1 MKFLLIISS
10 TLLLNLTLSAQL
22 VYQSAPNNIQQ
33 VVTNIFGLQ
42 CENIGSVQ
50 VTGIPQAFGVFSNGQ
65 ALGLNSGLV
74 MSTGH
79 LELDTVY
86 NADYFSSTGFGF
98 PGDNDINA
106 VTQQGIPSYD
116 ALTITFN
123 FTPTITDTIRF
134 NYIFA
139 SEEYPEYAMSSFN
152 DRFLFLVSENAGVPI
167 NVAVLPGTSTV
178 VEINSVNHI
187 VNPSLYIAND
197 ASVPSYDFFPFDG
210 YTIPLEAKFF
220 VQAGNTYTIKLVI
233 ADVGDDV
240 FDSAIFLDEQGS
252 YSSLSGTLAVNGNPA
267 TDGVIQIFDAA
278 QDSTVV
284 QPMYTLPVIA
294 GAYNVDSVPNGNYH
308 IRFLPDTLVNPGA
321 LPAYF
326 TNGTTWQEATMIGL
340 PCYFNG
346 TDITSEQVTLSGNG
360 GIFGAVFIDTS
371 FQKAGLEPFST
382 AVVLLQNAV
391 TNEIVAY
398 EQTNVSGNYSFT
410 NLPLGTYRIL
420 LDVPYLPQN
429 DTLEIVL
436 TSSNPAHG
444 GVVYNVEPD
453 GINGYISSLSV
464 NELEDFASI
473 YPNPSSN
480 MVTIRLSK
488 NGPLQL
494 ELFDLTGKKLESF
507 YSSSSALDFSVRN
520 YQEGIYILK
529 VMQESVVKSYKLEV
543 KKM

>member
-1 MKFLLIISS
+1 MKFILVFAS
-10 TLLLNLTLSAQL
+10 TFLLNISIFSQL

-50 VTGIPQAFGVFSNGQ
+50 VTGIPQAFGIFTNGQ
-65 ALGLNSGLV
+65 SLGLSSGLV

-86 NADYFSSTGFGF
+86 NADYFSSTGFGL

-134 NYIFA
+134 NYVFA
-139 SEEYPEYAMSSFN
+139 SEEYPEYAMSTFN
-152 DRFLFLVSENAGVPI
+152 DRFLFLVSENGGTPT
-167 NVAVLPGTSTV
+167 NVAVLPGTNTV

-187 VNPSLYIAND
+187 VNPNLYVANELGSS
-197 ASVPSYDFFPFDG
+197 AFTFFPFDG
-210 YTIPLEAKFF
+210 YTVPLQAKFY
-220 VQAGNTYTIKLVI
+220 VQAGSTYTIKLVI
-233 ADVGDDV
+233 SDVGDDV

-308 IRFLPDTLVNPGA
+308 IRFLPDTLANPGA
-321 LPAYF
+321 LPSYF

-346 TDITSEQVTLSGNG
+346 TDISSEQVTISGNG
-360 GIFGAVFIDTS
+360 GIFGTVFIDTS
-371 FQKAGLEPFST
+371 FQKAGLEPFSS
-382 AVVLLQNAV
+382 AVVLLQDANSQQ
-391 TNEIVAY
+391 IIAY
-398 EQTNVSGNYSFT
+398 EQTNGSGNYSFT
-410 NLPLGTYRIL
+410 NIPLGTYRVLI
-420 LDVPYLPQN
+420 DVPYLPQN
-429 DTLEIVL
+429 DTLEIQL
-436 TSSNPAHG
+436 TSSNPEHG
-444 GVVYNVEPD
+444 GVIYNVEPD
-453 GINGYISSLSV
+453 GINGYISTLSLE
-464 NELEDFASI
+464 ELEGFVSV
-473 YPNPSSN
+473 YPNPSSTN
-480 MVTIRLSK
+480 FSVKLEKEMFTM
-488 NGPLQL
+488 L
-494 ELFDLTGKKLESF
+494 ELIDITGKIIYSNSTETGQFVVSTNDLENG
-507 YSSSSALDFSVRN
+507 V
-520 YQEGIYILK
+520 YILRLQQEKGVHVMK
-529 VMQESVVKSYKLEV
+529 VEI
-543 KKM
+543 KK

>member
-1 MKFLLIISS
+1 MKYLLIISS
-10 TLLLNLTLSAQL
+10 IILLNLTLSAQL
-22 VYQSAPNNIQQ
+22 IYQSAPNNIQQ

-98 PGDNDINA
+98 PGDNDINT
-106 VTQQGIPSYD
+106 VTPNGIPSYD

-152 DRFLFLVSENAGVPI
+152 DRFLFLVSENGGAAT
-167 NVAVLPGTSTV
+167 NVAVLPGTNTV

-187 VNPSLYIAND
+187 VNPSLYIPNEIGSA
-197 ASVPSYDFFPFDG
+197 AHSFFPFDG
-210 YTIPLEAKFF
+210 YTVPLQAKFF
-220 VQAGNTYTIKLVI
+220 VQAGNTYTIKLVV

-284 QPMYTLPVIA
+284 QPLYTLPVIA

-360 GIFGAVFIDTS
+360 GIFGTVFIDTS
-371 FQKAGLEPFST
+371 FQKAGLEPFSS

-391 TNEIVAY
+391 TEQIVAY
-398 EQTNVSGNYSFT
+398 EQTNATGNYGFT
-410 NLPLGTYRIL
+410 NIPLGTYRIL
-420 LDVPYLPQN
+420 IDVPYLPQN

-436 TSSNPAHG
+436 TASNPEHG
-444 GVVYNVEPD
+444 GVTYNVEPD

-464 NELEDFASI
+464 NELEHFASI
-473 YPNPSSN
+473 YPNPSSDKIT
-480 MVTIRLSK
+480 VRLTK
-488 NGPLQL
+488 NLPIQA

-507 YSSSSALDFSVRN
+507 LSSNSILDFSVGT

-529 VMQESVVKSYKLEV
+529 VVQENVSRSYKLEV
-543 KKM
+543 KK